1 MRRIEGEIEMKI
13 REWVERRR
21 ELGSM
26 KQLAHRLGVPY
37 STINNA
43 LHRARVRGTPY
54 INVRQRRDPA

>member
-1 MRRIEGEIEMKI
+1 MKI